1 MHNCSMAIRL
11 ILIDI
16 DNTLLEF
23 DAFVRQF
30 LNDTFKSE
38 NKGDLYD
45 VFHANNQMLW
55 KKLEQGEMTMQQ
67 LQAVRWQMILDELG
81 LDEDGME
88 MERRFKA
95 AMHESTII
103 TPNAMEML
111 KALSKDHVLATASN
125 GPYEQQV
132 YRIHKAGMAKYFTYH
147 FISQDIGFSKTDV
160 RFFEEAMKR
169 TGNAYAKDEIMI
181 IGDSH
186 SSDMKGGMN
195 YGIHTCFF
203 DRENTGNTKGYDMCV
218 NDLSEIAQKL
228 EEM

>member
-1 MHNCSMAIRL
+1 MAIRL

-125 GPYEQQV
+125 GPYEQ
-132 YRIHKAGMAKYFTYH
+132 
-147 FISQDIGFSKTDV
+147 
-160 RFFEEAMKR
+160 
-169 TGNAYAKDEIMI
+169 
-181 IGDSH
+181 
-186 SSDMKGGMN
+186 
-195 YGIHTCFF
+195 
-203 DRENTGNTKGYDMCV
+203 
-218 NDLSEIAQKL
+218 
-228 EEM
+228 

>member
-67 LQAVRWQMILDELG
+67 LQAVR
-81 LDEDGME
+81 
-88 MERRFKA
+88 
-95 AMHESTII
+95 
-103 TPNAMEML
+103 
-111 KALSKDHVLATASN
+111 
-125 GPYEQQV
+125 
-132 YRIHKAGMAKYFTYH
+132 
-147 FISQDIGFSKTDV
+147 
-160 RFFEEAMKR
+160 
-169 TGNAYAKDEIMI
+169 
-181 IGDSH
+181 
-186 SSDMKGGMN
+186 
-195 YGIHTCFF
+195 
-203 DRENTGNTKGYDMCV
+203 
-218 NDLSEIAQKL
+218 
-228 EEM
+228 